1 VTTIDAR
8 ANTEWDQLIAML
20 SKAAQ
25 LHIVSNDDGR
35 LAAIFQL
42 SAILKFFEADTQA
55 KRLTTPLRILLSAL
69 TDLHKGGKPA
79 KILTSQ
85 KPGHRQRDDVAL
97 RTVKIV
103 AAVIMDQLQ
112 EYAGLKRGNAAS
124 KVAKVFSEFGLSNF
138 RGKHISAVTI
148 TKWRDQAKAAKED
161 SALGRQ
167 YKQILAFDAKAL
179 AQDAPPERK
188 RDFLLKRRLPL
199 LLIQFGEAQGLKAL
213 EARQRLIE
221 ELIPKNPAS

>member
-1 VTTIDAR
+1 MTTIDAR

-97 RTVKIV
+97 QTVKVV
-103 AAVIMDQLQ
+103 AAVIMDQL
-112 EYAGLKRGNAAS
+112 LN
-124 KVAKVFSEFGLSNF
+124 
-138 RGKHISAVTI
+138 T
-148 TKWRDQAKAAKED
+148 
-161 SALGRQ
+161 
-167 YKQILAFDAKAL
+167 
-179 AQDAPPERK
+179 
-188 RDFLLKRRLPL
+188 
-199 LLIQFGEAQGLKAL
+199 
-213 EARQRLIE
+213 
-221 ELIPKNPAS
+221 

>member
-1 VTTIDAR
+1 MDAR
-8 ANTEWDQLIAML
+8 ANTEWGQLIAAL

-42 SAILKFFEADTQA
+42 SAILKFFEADIQT
-55 KRLTTPLRILLSAL
+55 KGLTTPLCILLSAL
-69 TDLHKGGKPA
+69 ADLHKGGKPA

-97 RTVKIV
+97 RTVKVV

-112 EYAGLKRGNAAS
+112 EYAELKRDNAAK

-138 RGKHISAVTI
+138 RGKRISAVTI
-148 TKWRDQAKAAKED
+148 TKWRDQAKAAPED
-161 SALGRQ
+161 SELGRE
-167 YKQILAFDAKAL
+167 YKRLLAFDSKAL

-199 LLIQFGEAQGLKAL
+199 LLIQFGEAQGPKAL
-213 EARQRLIE
+213 EARQNLIE
-221 ELIPKNPAS
+221 KLIPKNPTS